1 MKNVVWASIRF
12 VWYLN
17 FQCFTLSYKS
27 VVSFY
32 FQCFHSRNIFL
43 LYLYIHIYVCS
54 NIWIC
59 IFYSENFNEDT
70 ILLIHWTTKC
80 RKKKKKYNVI
90 KCVNILPV
98 CLHTFIPSLTILQ
111 FTWFFLVHIMI
122 TLEFQVCCSP
132 QRPCRGLK
140 GKILFVGTFFKEYF
154 SYKVHINST

>member
-80 RKKKKKYNVI
+80 RKKKKIQCDKVCKYPT
-90 KCVNILPV
+90 CLPSY
-98 CLHTFIPSLTILQ
+98 LHTFTNYITVHMIFLGSYNDYTRISSLLFTTTTMSRFKRENIICWHIL
-111 FTWFFLVHIMI
+111 
-122 TLEFQVCCSP
+122 
-132 QRPCRGLK
+132 
-140 GKILFVGTFFKEYF
+140 
-154 SYKVHINST
+154 